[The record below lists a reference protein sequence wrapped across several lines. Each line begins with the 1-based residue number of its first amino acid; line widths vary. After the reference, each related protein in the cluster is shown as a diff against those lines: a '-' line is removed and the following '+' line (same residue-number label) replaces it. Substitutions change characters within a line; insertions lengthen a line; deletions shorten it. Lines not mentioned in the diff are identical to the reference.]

1 MRHLPTPLSNSFQWQ
16 AQVHMSLKHTFV
28 AADACVATT
37 RLIWC
42 ARAWD
47 LTLSNSDLLGTN
59 RLDCS
64 TAKLKGMSTLKVLTW
79 DSKSLNMSFFL
90 GQRRPSDSWS
100 TCDCWSKPRQISQR
114 IKPCKLPTF
123 SSDIGTYVCTQTL
136 LWLRFGPP
144 GVGTQQQQT
153 VKNSSLELVL
163 LAGVCCGPCNPSKW
177 EAGIWGWFENGSP
190 AALCVTLNQR
200 PH

>member
-1 MRHLPTPLSNSFQWQ
+1 MALIVHFSGFASSCYQITRNEIDWSFFYFSMRHLPTPLSNSFQWQ

-79 DSKSLNMSFFL
+79 VFSWVKEDPLIPDQLVIAGQNPNRFL
-90 GQRRPSDSWS
+90 
-100 TCDCWSKPRQISQR
+100 KE
-114 IKPCKLPTF
+114 
-123 SSDIGTYVCTQTL
+123 SSPASYLLFRQTL
-136 LWLRFGPP
+136 
-144 GVGTQQQQT
+144 VHT
-153 VKNSSLELVL
+153 
-163 LAGVCCGPCNPSKW
+163 
-177 EAGIWGWFENGSP
+177 
-190 AALCVTLNQR
+190 CVHR
-200 PH
+200 HFCD

>member
-1 MRHLPTPLSNSFQWQ
+1 MALIVHFSGFASSCYQITRNEIDWSFFYFSMRHLPTPLSNSFQWQ

-37 RLIWC
+37 RLIWW

-90 GQRRPSDSWS
+90 GQRRPSNSRS
-100 TCDCWSKPRQISQR
+100 VCISQLLQISHRVKSCQ
-114 IKPCKLPTF
+114 LPLLF
-123 SSDIGTYVCTQTL
+123 CQT
-136 LWLRFGPP
+136 
-144 GVGTQQQQT
+144 
-153 VKNSSLELVL
+153 
-163 LAGVCCGPCNPSKW
+163 
-177 EAGIWGWFENGSP
+177 
-190 AALCVTLNQR
+190 
-200 PH
+200 